1 MAMTLIDH
9 FAELRTRLFVSLGA
23 WVVAAGAAF
32 VVRFRLLEWLRAPL
46 PESMTLNYFSI
57 LEPFVVSMQIA
68 SFFGLVLAAPVIVSQ
83 IWAFIAPGLYPEERR
98 YAVPFI
104 LFTALAFAVGVAF
117 AYYVVLPF
125 TIPILLG
132 FLGGE
137 AQGLLSIGRYISA
150 LLLLMGVFGIM
161 FEMPVLGYLLARI
174 GLLRHAPMAKHRRWA
189 IVAGLVLAAVITP
202 TADPFNF
209 ALVAGPLVILY
220 ELTILVVRL
229 SQRKE
234 RHGSED
240 PEPS

>member
-1 MAMTLIDH
+1 MTLIDH
-9 FAELRTRLFVSLGA
+9 FSELRNRLFISLGA

-32 VVRFRLLEWLRAPL
+32 VVRFQLLEWLRAPL
-46 PESMTLNYFSI
+46 PDAMTLNYFSI

-68 SFFGLVLAAPVIVSQ
+68 SFFGLVLAAPVIVAQ

-104 LFTALAFAVGVAF
+104 LFTALAFALGVVF

-125 TIPILLG
+125 TLPILLG

-161 FEMPVLGYLLARI
+161 FEMPVVGYLLARI
-174 GLLRHAPMAKHRRWA
+174 GILRAKMMTQHRRWA
-189 IVAGLVLAAVITP
+189 IVGGLVLAAVITP

-209 ALVAGPLVILY
+209 ALVAGPLVVLY
-220 ELTILVVRL
+220 ELTILVVRI

-240 PEPS
+240 PKPS